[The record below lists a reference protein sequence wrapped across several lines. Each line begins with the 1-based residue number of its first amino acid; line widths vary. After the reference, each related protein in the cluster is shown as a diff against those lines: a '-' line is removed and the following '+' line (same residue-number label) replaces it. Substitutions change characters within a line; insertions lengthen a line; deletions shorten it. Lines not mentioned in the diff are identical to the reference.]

1 MPKTRILVVDDAVV
15 IRKLITET
23 LNRDPF
29 LEVVGTAPNGRIALQ
44 KITQVN
50 PDIIILDVEMPE
62 MDGLETIKEIRKV
75 YPKLPVIMFSTLTG
89 RGTVTTIEA
98 LSAGA
103 SDYVCKPGNIGCIT
117 EAIDKLQ
124 SDLIPK
130 IKSLCPDA
138 GAPRVSVAWRGVP
151 PPSLSLFA
159 KPPPVE
165 ILAVGTSTGGPNALA
180 VMFKGFPRDFPAPVV
195 VVQHM
200 PPTFTA
206 LLADR
211 LAANTPIQFQEGAE
225 GMELAPGHGY
235 IAPGGKHM
243 ILSRE
248 HGRVIVRLN
257 EDPPEN
263 SCRPAVDV
271 LFRSV
276 AATYGAGTL
285 GVILTGM
292 GHDGLRGCQLIR
304 EQHGQILAQDQESSV
319 VWGMPGAVAQAGLSD
334 RTLPLDQICPEI
346 VRRVRRGQPCV
357 RSVEPTQL
365 CH

>member
-1 MPKTRILVVDDAVV
+1 
-15 IRKLITET
+15 
-23 LNRDPF
+23 LNRDPQ

-62 MDGLETIKEIRKV
+62 MDGLQTIKEIRKL

-98 LSAGA
+98 LTAGA
-103 SDYVCKPGNIGCIT
+103 SDYVCKPGNLGCIT
-117 EAIDKLQ
+117 EGIAKLEAE
-124 SDLIPK
+124 LIPK
-130 IKSLCPDA
+130 IRNLCPTLQPPRA
-138 GAPRVSVAWRGVP
+138 AVAPVCVP
-151 PPSLSLFA
+151 PISLPSRFA
-159 KPPPVE
+159 KPSRVD

-180 VMFKGFPRDFPAPVV
+180 EVFKAFPREFPVPIV

-206 LLADR
+206 LLAER
-211 LAANTPIQFQEGAE
+211 LTANSPVKFQEGAE
-225 GMELAPGHGY
+225 GMEVLAGRGY

-243 ILSRE
+243 IVRRE
-248 HGRVIVRLN
+248 QTRVVLGLH
-257 EDPPEN
+257 EEPPEN

-276 AATYGAGTL
+276 VKAYGAGTL

-292 GHDGLRGCQLIR
+292 GYDGLRGCQLIR
-304 EQHGQILAQDQESSV
+304 EQNGQIIAQDEASSV
-319 VWGMPGAVAQAGLSD
+319 VWGMPGAVAQAGLAD
-334 RTLPLDQICPEI
+334 RVAPLEQVCTEI
-346 VRRVRRGQPCV
+346 IRRVRSGRAPV
-357 RSVEPTQL
+357 RLEEPSIL
-365 CH
+365 CR

>member
-1 MPKTRILVVDDAVV
+1 MPKTRVLVVDDAVV

-23 LNRDPF
+23 LNRDPQ

-44 KITQVN
+44 KITQIN

-62 MDGLETIKEIRKV
+62 MDGLQTIKEIRKL

-98 LSAGA
+98 LTAGA
-103 SDYVCKPGNIGCIT
+103 SDYVCKPGNLGCIT
-117 EAIDKLQ
+117 EAIDKLE

-130 IKSLCPDA
+130 IRNLCPGTLPPRA
-138 GAPRVSVAWRGVP
+138 AVAANAPPIFPSRFLKPTRVD
-151 PPSLSLFA
+151 
-159 KPPPVE
+159 

-180 VMFKGFPRDFPAPVV
+180 EVFKSFPREFPVPIV

-206 LLADR
+206 LLAER
-211 LAANTPIQFQEGAE
+211 LTANSPVKFQEGAE
-225 GMELAPGHGY
+225 GMELLPGHGY

-243 ILSRE
+243 ILCRE
-248 HGRVIVRLN
+248 QTRVVSRLN
-257 EDPPEN
+257 EAPPEN

-276 AATYGAGTL
+276 VKAYGAATL

-292 GHDGLRGCQLIR
+292 GYDGLRGCQLIR
-304 EQHGQILAQDQESSV
+304 EQNGQIIAQDEASSV
-319 VWGMPGAVAQAGLSD
+319 VWGMPGAVAQAGLAD
-334 RTLPLDQICPEI
+334 RVVPLAQVCTEI
-346 VRRVRRGQPCV
+346 VRRVRSGRLPV
-357 RSVEPTQL
+357 RLDEHAQL

>member
-1 MPKTRILVVDDAVV
+1 MPKTRVLVVDDAVV

-23 LNRDPF
+23 LNRDSL

-44 KITQVN
+44 KIPQVN

-62 MDGLETIKEIRKV
+62 MDGLETIQEIRKS

-103 SDYVCKPGNIGCIT
+103 SDYVCKPGNVGCIT
-117 EAIDKLQ
+117 EAIDKLE

-130 IKSLCPDA
+130 IKNLCP
-138 GAPRVSVAWRGVP
+138 GLSVPRVAVP
-151 PPSLSLFA
+151 ANSLPGLPSRFA
-159 KPPPVE
+159 KPARVE
-165 ILAVGTSTGGPNALA
+165 ILAIGTSTGGPNALA
-180 VMFKGFPRDFPAPVV
+180 EVFKTFPRDFPVPIL

-206 LLADR
+206 LLAER
-211 LAANTPIQFQEGAE
+211 LTANSPVQFQEGAE
-225 GMELAPGHGY
+225 GMELLPGQGY

-243 ILSRE
+243 IVRRE
-248 HGRVIVRLN
+248 QVRTRVHVH
-257 EDPPEN
+257 EEPPEN

-276 AATYGAGTL
+276 VAAYGAGTL

-292 GHDGLRGCQLIR
+292 GYDGLRGCQLIR
-304 EQHGQILAQDQESSV
+304 EQHGQIIAQDEASSV
-319 VWGMPGAVAQAGLSD
+319 VWGMPGAVAQAGLPDSVV
-334 RTLPLDQICPEI
+334 PLGQVCTEI
-346 VRRVRRGQPCV
+346 VRRVRRGRTAVPLDGQN
-357 RSVEPTQL
+357 EL